1 MLKKVLHIGVVA
13 KDFEKGIEKFK
24 SLGLHCKEI
33 TELKELAVKIAFF
46 PVGDTSI
53 EVISWMDPE
62 KAKKS
67 IVGKQ
72 KGALNH
78 ICFEVDDIN
87 SAIQDFE
94 KSGARLV
101 EGYPKPGAHGRVA
114 FFYPETTEDVLIE
127 ICEMQ
132 TAGHG

>member
-1 MLKKVLHIGVVA
+1 MLKKVLHIGVVV

-24 SLGLHCKEI
+24 KLGFDCKEI

-46 PVGDTSI
+46 PLGDSSI
-53 EVISWMDPE
+53 EVICFMDPE

-67 IVGKQ
+67 IVGTQ

-78 ICFEVDDIN
+78 ICFEVEDIK
-87 SAIQDFE
+87 STIQDFE
-94 KSGARLV
+94 KNGARLV

-127 ICEMQ
+127 ICQ
-132 TAGHG
+132 V